1 MRKGAVGTVLYCLS
15 VGSDIFR
22 CARAFLF
29 AVQRAK
35 AEKAVKA
42 VKILFVA
49 GIKFTFPVF
58 KIHIVV
64 HSTPRTVCTI

>member
-1 MRKGAVGTVLYCLS
+1 MRKGAVRAVLYCLS
-15 VGSDIFR
+15 VRVYKFR
-22 CARAFLF
+22 CAGAFLF

-42 VKILFVA
+42 IKILFVA
-49 GIKFTFPVF
+49 GIKFAFPVF

-64 HSTPRTVCTI
+64 HFTPRTVRNI